1 MKNFVFFRL
10 MAGMCFLAAACTA
23 VPVSAQ
29 TDDFPDDDP
38 SWGRTEF
45 EIAPATAEGT
55 KGLNTTIARDEDWP
69 FFAAIRG
76 TRSGMVT
83 YDCGG
88 SAISRDWVLTAAHCV
103 EGARRTAT
111 GTWERPGSGAI
122 EVVLGEKD
130 LEKVDA
136 GKVYGVT
143 DVRLSPAYTR
153 EGADKLPVND
163 IALLK
168 LARPWTGPTVRLSA
182 GTESDVDRFFGP
194 AYFAGYGKTDMFAEG
209 LGRFTS
215 PEGSFEA
222 YTDRLRNAMIPT
234 RSPQACKDVYAVQA
248 YDGASM
254 ICAGY
259 DTGIVDSCQGD
270 SGGPLIARD
279 FAGRVYQIGIVSHGE
294 SCGVPGAPAVYT
306 RVSHFKP
313 FVTSAAPDAVFV
325 DAKPEKTIYM
335 TKAGLESL
343 ISTLTPA
350 AGKVDVKINQGSTQ
364 FRDGEPIQIS
374 ISPAIDGRLWVFDL
388 DPSGTVT
395 CMFPCE
401 TKELDAARV
410 QQTQSIILPGP
421 GLRFNA
427 SAPTVEGASK
437 LVAFVLPERMALIG
451 DTLPDLGQTKG
462 PIRTV
467 WKSYSEIMVYETQAS
482 SHGAADPF
490 ANTGMG
496 VVTYT
501 VSK

>member
-1 MKNFVFFRL
+1 MKSIVFLRL
-10 MAGMCFLAAACTA
+10 MAGICFLAAACTA
-23 VPVSAQ
+23 APVSAQ

-38 SWGRTEF
+38 GWGRTEF
-45 EIAPATAEGT
+45 DIAPATAEGT
-55 KGLNTTIARDEDWP
+55 KGLNTQIARDEDWP

-88 SAISRDWVLTAAHCV
+88 SAISQHWVLTAAHCV
-103 EGARRTAT
+103 EGARRNAD
-111 GTWERPGSGAI
+111 GKWERPGSGAI
-122 EVVLGEKD
+122 EIVLGEKD
-130 LEKVDA
+130 LQQVDA
-136 GKVYGVT
+136 GKVWGVT
-143 DVRLSPAYTR
+143 DVRISPAYAR
-153 EGADKLPVND
+153 EGEDKLPVND

-168 LARPWTGPTVRLSA
+168 LDRPWTGPTVRLSTGVA
-182 GTESDVDRFFGP
+182 SDVDRFFGP
-194 AYFAGYGKTDMFAEG
+194 AYFAGYGKTDMFTEG
-209 LGRFTS
+209 LERYTS

-234 RSPQACKDVYAVQA
+234 RSPEACSDVYAVQA

-306 RVSHFKP
+306 RVSHFRD
-313 FVTSAAPDAVFV
+313 FVSAAAPQAAFV

-343 ISTLTPA
+343 IKTLTPA
-350 AGKVDVKINQGSTQ
+350 DGKVAVQINQGSTQ
-364 FRDGEPIQIS
+364 FRDGEAIQIK
-374 ISPAIDGRLWVFDL
+374 IAPGIDGRLWVFDL
-388 DPSGTVT
+388 DPSGMVT

-401 TKELDAARV
+401 ASEVQAAMV
-410 QQTQSIILPGP
+410 QHTQSVILPGP
-421 GLRFNA
+421 GISFAA
-427 SAPTVEGASK
+427 SVPAVQGPNK

-451 DTLPDLGQTKG
+451 DSLPDLGQTKG

-467 WKSYSEIMVYETQAS
+467 WKSYSEIMVYEAQDAMSGT
-482 SHGAADPF
+482 ADPF

-501 VSK
+501 VSE

>member
-1 MKNFVFFRL
+1 
-10 MAGMCFLAAACTA
+10 MAGMCFLAAACA
-23 VPVSAQ
+23 AAPVSAQ
-29 TDDFPDDDP
+29 TDDFPGDDP

-76 TRSGMVT
+76 TRGGMVT

-103 EGARRTAT
+103 EGVRRTAA
-111 GTWERPGSGAI
+111 GKWERPGSGEI

-130 LEKVDA
+130 LQKVDT
-136 GKVYGVT
+136 GKVYGVA
-143 DVRLSPAYTR
+143 DVRISPAYTR

-182 GTESDVDRFFGP
+182 GVASDVDRFFGP

-234 RSPQACKDVYAVQA
+234 RSPEACSDVYAVQA

-313 FVTSAAPDAVFV
+313 FVTGAAPDAVFV

-350 AGKVDVKINQGSTQ
+350 DGKVDVKINQGSTQ
-364 FRDGEPIQIS
+364 FRDGEAIQIS
-374 ISPAIDGRLWVFDL
+374 ISPTIDGRLWVFDL
-388 DPSGTVT
+388 DPSGMVT

-401 TKELDAARV
+401 ANELDAAKV
-410 QQTQSIILPGP
+410 KHAQSVILPGP

-482 SHGAADPF
+482 SQGTADPF